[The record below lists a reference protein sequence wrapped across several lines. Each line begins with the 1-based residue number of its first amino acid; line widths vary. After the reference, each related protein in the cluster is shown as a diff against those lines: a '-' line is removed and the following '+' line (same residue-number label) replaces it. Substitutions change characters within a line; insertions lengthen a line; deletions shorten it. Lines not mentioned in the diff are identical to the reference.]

1 MGHHGGGAQVGCL
14 LSHIPMHAWRRSCP
28 TRCVIYSIWWW
39 IPECADI
46 SISICFYF
54 LWIRCEAP
62 WGGAQV
68 GCLLPNI
75 PMHLVY
81 ATPTMCCEQRNP
93 AKDRSE
99 RPVGDDL
106 VRNCYHL
113 LRIRVRHHGGELT
126 SAACFP
132 TLPCMHGA
140 NHVQNVALFISFGC
154 GSQNVVIFPSADGV
168 GNSHNVL

>member
-1 MGHHGGGAQVGCL
+1 MRHHGGGAQVGCL

-46 SISICFYF
+46 SISICYYF
-54 LWIRCEAP
+54 LWIRGEAP

-68 GCLLPNI
+68 GCLLSNI
-75 PMHLVY
+75 PMHLGS
-81 ATPTMCCEQRNP
+81 ATPTMCCEHRNP

-106 VRNCYHL
+106 VRNWYHL
-113 LRIRVRHHGGELT
+113 LRIRGEAPWGGSSRRLLAFPH
-126 SAACFP
+126 SHACMAP
-132 TLPCMHGA
+132 IMSKTLRYLQH
-140 NHVQNVALFISFGC
+140 L
-154 GSQNVVIFPSADGV
+154 VVDPRMC
-168 GNSHNVL
+168 